1 MATGAPQIA
10 RQIDGLV
17 VDMFARYPRRKIDK

>member
-1 MATGAPQIA
+1 MVELESKYLEMG

-17 VDMFARYPRRKIDK
+17 VDEKIIDEAQ